1 MEIALM
7 NLSDFEKIRLNL
19 ETDFDNFWNENILKD
34 EILKENRKY
43 IVCKENDEI
52 IGFAGI
58 SIILK
63 EAELMN
69 IVVRKNK
76 RNNGIRKN
84 FT

>member
-7 NLSDFEKIRLNL
+7 NLVDFEKIRLNL

-34 EILKENRKY
+34 EVLKENRKY
-43 IVCKENDEI
+43 IVCRENDEI

>member
-7 NLSDFEKIRLNL
+7 NLSDFEQIRLNL

-52 IGFAGI
+52 VGFAGI